1 MFSEYEFI
9 FCLYLLS
16 IYVYLLCNEWR
27 NIVMS
32 KIYEDNLLIIGNILL
47 VCLNKVFNGK
57 VLVKIEVCNLSFSVK
72 CWIGVNMIWEVE
84 K

>member
-1 MFSEYEFI
+1 
-9 FCLYLLS
+9 
-16 IYVYLLCNEWR
+16 
-27 NIVMS
+27 MS

-72 CWIGVNMIWEVE
+72 C
-84 K
+84 